1 MLFLNTTDKKNRYPI
16 SNYECKNYS
25 SSAYFSSK
33 EIKIAINPSTII
45 IKVVIKDLERVKE
58 PAMKGDKN
66 LNDSILDS
74 KDTTKM
80 AKELHFYY

>member
-1 MLFLNTTDKKNRYPI
+1 MQ
-16 SNYECKNYS
+16 NYS

-58 PAMKGDKN
+58 PAMKGDK
-66 LNDSILDS
+66 
-74 KDTTKM
+74 T
-80 AKELHFYY
+80 